1 MISEIFKSSVKKQK
15 NGVVIYPNDL
25 FDQRVQEEMIRADEY
40 KSYFVYAEIDFTAI
54 RNSLPPEQEGKF
66 WDAVLKSFATK
77 GRGSDVIGMLE
88 NDEGIGIIMLDSKMD
103 GWHRLVG
110 RIKEFSKTSI
120 SDIETPISTIKAFV
134 YPAYIDAE
142 KPSTVQESIA

>member
-54 RNSLPPEQEGKF
+54 RNSLPSEQEGKF
-66 WDAVLKSFATK
+66 
-77 GRGSDVIGMLE
+77 
-88 NDEGIGIIMLDSKMD
+88 
-103 GWHRLVG
+103 
-110 RIKEFSKTSI
+110 
-120 SDIETPISTIKAFV
+120 
-134 YPAYIDAE
+134 
-142 KPSTVQESIA
+142 